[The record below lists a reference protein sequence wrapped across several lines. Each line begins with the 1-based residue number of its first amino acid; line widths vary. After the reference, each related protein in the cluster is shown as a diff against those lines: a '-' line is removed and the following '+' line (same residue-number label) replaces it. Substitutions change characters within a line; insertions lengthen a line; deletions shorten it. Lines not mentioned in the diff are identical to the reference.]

1 MTNASDPVVSPAF
14 AGSNTTLFQGDCL
27 AVLPTLPDNSVDLI
41 VTDPPYFRVK
51 KDAWDR
57 QWNTSE
63 LFLEWLDCV
72 FAQFYRVLRP
82 NGSLYVFASP
92 QMAARVE
99 CLVTERFDV
108 VNRITWR
115 KPPFSTKAEMT
126 TKEKLRSF
134 YPASEAI
141 IFAEHKGS
149 DNIAKGE
156 AGYEAKC
163 DKLRGFIFEPIRKYL
178 DDERAAAGIS
188 VREVAEAFQKKT
200 GSRTVT
206 GMAGHWFG
214 TVQWALPTL
223 DNYQWLR
230 STLGGTFLS
239 KSYEELRAQY
249 EELRAQYEELR
260 RPFAVTAD
268 VPYTD
273 VWDFPTVS
281 HYAGKHNCEK
291 PQALLRHIITASSR
305 PGAVVLDAFFGSG
318 AVGEAAEAV
327 GRRCVA
333 IEMSEHWVQQA
344 AKRLKLQ
351 SYGGVSCSAG
361 SNTSPLVAE

>member
-1 MTNASDPVVSPAF
+1 MSPAF
-14 AGSNTTLFQGDCL
+14 VGSNTTLFQGDCL

-57 QWNTSE
+57 QWNTPK
-63 LFLEWLDCV
+63 LFLEWLDRV

-92 QMAARVE
+92 KMAARVE
-99 CLVTERFDV
+99 VLTDERFNV
-108 VNRITWR
+108 LSHIVWR
-115 KPPFSTKAEMT
+115 KPSSRANQAEKEGLRAPF
-126 TKEKLRSF
+126 
-134 YPASEAI
+134 PASERI

-230 STLGGTFLS
+230 SILGGTFLS
-239 KSYEELRAQY
+239 KSY

-291 PQALLRHIITASSR
+291 PQALLRHIIAASSR

-318 AVGEAAEAV
+318 AVGEAAEAL

>member
-1 MTNASDPVVSPAF
+1 MTDPTIPCPAF
-14 AGSNTTLFQGDCL
+14 QSGAVSLFQGDCL
-27 AVLPTLPDNSVDLI
+27 DVLPTLPDNSVDLI

-57 QWNTSE
+57 QWNTPK
-63 LFLEWLDCV
+63 LFLEWLDRV

-99 CLVTERFDV
+99 CLVAERFDV
-108 VNRITWR
+108 QNSLVWS
-115 KPPFSTKAEMT
+115 KADAPTKVLMYGPDRFRHFVP
-126 TKEKLRSF
+126 K
-134 YPASEAI
+134 SERI

-156 AGYEAKC
+156 VGYEAKC
-163 DKLRGFIFEPIRKYL
+163 DQLRGFIFEPIRKYL
-178 DDERAAAGIS
+178 DDERIAAGVS

-214 TVQWALPTL
+214 TVQWALPTPE
-223 DNYQWLR
+223 NYQWLR
-230 STLGGTFLS
+230 TVLGEG
-239 KSYEELRAQY
+239 YLRTQY
-249 EELRAQYEELR
+249 EDLRTQYEDLRTQYEDLRTQYEDLRTQYEDLR

-281 HYAGKHNCEK
+281 HYAGKHPCEK
-291 PQALLRHIITASSR
+291 PQALLRHIIAASSR

-318 AVGEAAEAV
+318 AVGEAAIV
-327 GRRCVA
+327 LGRRCVA
-333 IEMSEHWVQQA
+333 IEMSEHWVQSSAQ
-344 AKRLKLQ
+344 RLGLRP
-351 SYGGVSCSAG
+351 V
-361 SNTSPLVAE
+361 V

>member
-57 QWNTSE
+57 QWNTPK
-63 LFLEWLDCV
+63 LFLEWLDRV

-92 QMAARVE
+92 KMAARVE
-99 CLVTERFDV
+99 VLTDERFNVLSSITWKKGDVNGNGQHSKHHKEGLRAFASQTER
-108 VNRITWR
+108 
-115 KPPFSTKAEMT
+115 
-126 TKEKLRSF
+126 
-134 YPASEAI
+134 I

-178 DDERAAAGIS
+178 DDERAAAGFNRS
-188 VREVAEAFQKKT
+188 DCDAACGNQM
-200 GSRTVT
+200 S
-206 GMAGHWFG
+206 GHYFS
-214 TVQWALPTL
+214 TVQWTLPTEA
-223 DNYQWLR
+223 NYLKLR
-230 STLGGTFLS
+230 EAFNKSGGTFLS
-239 KSYEELRAQY
+239 KSY

-291 PQALLRHIITASSR
+291 PQALLRHIIAASSR

-318 AVGEAAEAV
+318 AVGEAAEAL

-344 AKRLKLQ
+344 AKRLKLPV
-351 SYGGVSCSAG
+351 YGGGGGVSCSAG

>member
-1 MTNASDPVVSPAF
+1 MTDPTIPCPAF
-14 AGSNTTLFQGDCL
+14 QSDAVSLFQGDCL
-27 AVLPTLPDNSVDLI
+27 DVLPTLPDNSVDLI

-57 QWNTSE
+57 QWGTPK
-63 LFLEWLDCV
+63 LFLAWLDRV
-72 FAQFYRVLRP
+72 LAEFYRVLRP

-99 CLVTERFDV
+99 VLMAERFNV
-108 VNRITWR
+108 LTHIVWR
-115 KPPFSTKAEMT
+115 KPASRANQAEKEALRAPF
-126 TKEKLRSF
+126 
-134 YPASEAI
+134 PASERI

-163 DKLRGFIFEPIRKYL
+163 DQLRGFIFEPIRKYL
-178 DDERAAAGIS
+178 DDERIAAGVS

-214 TVQWALPTL
+214 TVQWALPTPE
-223 DNYQWLR
+223 NYQWLR
-230 STLGGTFLS
+230 TVLGEG
-239 KSYEELRAQY
+239 YLRTQY
-249 EELRAQYEELR
+249 EDLRTQYEDLRTQYEDLR

-281 HYAGKHNCEK
+281 HYAGKHPCEK
-291 PQALLRHIITASSR
+291 PQALLRHIIAASSR

-318 AVGEAAEAV
+318 AVGEAAIV
-327 GRRCVA
+327 LGRRCVA
-333 IEMSEHWVQQA
+333 VEMSEHWVQLSAQ
-344 AKRLKLQ
+344 RLGLRP
-351 SYGGVSCSAG
+351 V
-361 SNTSPLVAE
+361 L